1 MKSTNYSVKGA
12 FSAAFTATARRQLP
26 GALIAAAVSAIVSVI
41 YALFYCTGYYG
52 YDNDISYGVMM
63 WGSAVLFIAAVYS
76 AISVGV
82 MFNAYFS
89 RRACDYHF
97 AMPFKRS
104 HLYHANFLFGLTA
117 IALLIAVSVA
127 VFSATAGIISAAN
140 PEGKVTYIILTAE
153 VLKPLLTL
161 LASLLAGYSAC
172 TMCAAVSGKWLQYAV
187 LVFICIFSVPVL
199 LIGVASRINSIW
211 GVMVSLFDF
220 ASITPVGVAAMLL
233 ISTFD
238 YHSFHKLAIVIFGVS
253 LFLLVFLLI
262 CRYAHI
268 ESIANWEGD
277 ATRWL
282 NFGFVS
288 FQPSEIAKFALI
300 VLFAH
305 MISRNLDRMDTFR
318 YGVVPYVAIMGLVAA
333 LIFLE
338 SHLSATLIILALGAI
353 MMFVG
358 GTKPR
363 WFLIGGV
370 LVAAVLLFVVVTKGG
385 YQMDRIR
392 IWLDPFS
399 SDLDRDLTHQTRQS
413 LYAIGSGGLL
423 GVGLGQSRQK
433 YLYLPA
439 PQNDFIFAI
448 VCEEL
453 GFVGALVIIV
463 LFALLIWRGVYVS
476 IHARDKFGMLL
487 GLGITFQ
494 VGLQAVLNICVVTN
508 TIPNTGISLPFF
520 SYGGTALLMLLGQMG
535 ILLNISR
542 SANVE
547 KT

>member
-1 MKSTNYSVKGA
+1 MAAIGRTARGLRRIPGYRQPEPPRPRRQQPAEGA
-12 FSAAFTATARRQLP
+12 SKRRPMRYKLFSLGAGLDMPLLIFILVLLAIGLVMLFSASYANSYYLQGNSYYYISRQ
-26 GALIAAAVSAIVSVI
+26 
-41 YALFYCTGYYG
+41 
-52 YDNDISYGVMM
+52 
-63 WGSAVLFIAAVYS
+63 
-76 AISVGV
+76 
-82 MFNAYFS
+82 
-89 RRACDYHF
+89 
-97 AMPFKRS
+97 
-104 HLYHANFLFGLTA
+104 
-117 IALLIAVSVA
+117 A
-127 VFSATAGIISAAN
+127 VF
-140 PEGKVTYIILTAE
+140 
-153 VLKPLLTL
+153 
-161 LASLLAGYSAC
+161 
-172 TMCAAVSGKWLQYAV
+172 AV
-187 LVFICIFSVPVL
+187 F
-199 LIGVASRINSIW
+199 
-211 GVMVSLFDF
+211 
-220 ASITPVGVAAMLL
+220 GVAAMLL

-463 LFALLIWRGVYVS
+463 LCALLIWRGVYVS

>member
-1 MKSTNYSVKGA
+1 MAAVGRTARGLRRVPSYRPPRAPQREAPPQERERKRRPVRYKLFSLGA
-12 FSAAFTATARRQLP
+12 GLDMPLLIFILVLLAIGLVMLFSA
-26 GALIAAAVSAIVSVI
+26 S
-41 YALFYCTGYYG
+41 YAYSYYYYG
-52 YDNDISYGVMM
+52 NSYFFISRQ
-63 WGSAVLFIAAVYS
+63 AA
-76 AISVGV
+76 
-82 MFNAYFS
+82 F
-89 RRACDYHF
+89 
-97 AMPFKRS
+97 
-104 HLYHANFLFGLTA
+104 
-117 IALLIAVSVA
+117 A
-127 VFSATAGIISAAN
+127 VF
-140 PEGKVTYIILTAE
+140 
-153 VLKPLLTL
+153 
-161 LASLLAGYSAC
+161 
-172 TMCAAVSGKWLQYAV
+172 
-187 LVFICIFSVPVL
+187 
-199 LIGVASRINSIW
+199 GV
-211 GVMVSLFDF
+211 V
-220 ASITPVGVAAMLL
+220 AMLV

-238 YHSFHKLAIVIFGVS
+238 YHHFHKLAVVIFGIAV
-253 LFLLVFLLI
+253 FLLVFLLV

-268 ESIANWEGD
+268 ESIARREGD

-282 NFGFVS
+282 DFGIVS
-288 FQPSEIAKFALI
+288 FQPSEIAKFGLI

-338 SHLSATLIILALGAI
+338 SHLSATLIILMLGAI
-353 MMFVG
+353 LMFVG

-363 WFLIGGV
+363 WFIIGGIV
-370 LVAAVLLFVVVTKGG
+370 LAVGLTLLLLTKGG
-385 YQMDRIR
+385 YQMNRIT

-399 SDLDRDLTHQTRQS
+399 TELDQTRQS

-433 YLYLPA
+433 YLYLPE

-453 GFVGALVIIV
+453 GMVGALVIIV
-463 LFALLIWRGVYVS
+463 LFALLIWRGVYIS
-476 IHARDKFGMLL
+476 IHAKDKFGMLL

-520 SYGGTALLMLLGQMG
+520 SYGGTALLMLLGEMG

-542 SANVE
+542 SSNIE

>member
-1 MKSTNYSVKGA
+1 MAAIGRTARGLRRIPGYRQPEPPRPRRQQPAEGA
-12 FSAAFTATARRQLP
+12 SKRRPMRYKLFSLGAGLDMPLLIFILVLLAIGLVMLFSASYANSYYLQGNSYYYISRQ
-26 GALIAAAVSAIVSVI
+26 
-41 YALFYCTGYYG
+41 
-52 YDNDISYGVMM
+52 
-63 WGSAVLFIAAVYS
+63 
-76 AISVGV
+76 
-82 MFNAYFS
+82 
-89 RRACDYHF
+89 
-97 AMPFKRS
+97 
-104 HLYHANFLFGLTA
+104 
-117 IALLIAVSVA
+117 A
-127 VFSATAGIISAAN
+127 VF
-140 PEGKVTYIILTAE
+140 
-153 VLKPLLTL
+153 
-161 LASLLAGYSAC
+161 
-172 TMCAAVSGKWLQYAV
+172 AV
-187 LVFICIFSVPVL
+187 F
-199 LIGVASRINSIW
+199 
-211 GVMVSLFDF
+211 
-220 ASITPVGVAAMLL
+220 GVAAMLL

-253 LFLLVFLLI
+253 VFLLVFLLI

>member
-1 MKSTNYSVKGA
+1 MAAIGRTARGLRRTPGYRQPEPPRPRRQQPAEGA
-12 FSAAFTATARRQLP
+12 SKRRPMRYKLFSLGAGLDIPLLIFILVLLAIGLVMLFSASYANSYYLQGNSYYYISRQ
-26 GALIAAAVSAIVSVI
+26 
-41 YALFYCTGYYG
+41 
-52 YDNDISYGVMM
+52 
-63 WGSAVLFIAAVYS
+63 
-76 AISVGV
+76 
-82 MFNAYFS
+82 
-89 RRACDYHF
+89 
-97 AMPFKRS
+97 
-104 HLYHANFLFGLTA
+104 
-117 IALLIAVSVA
+117 A
-127 VFSATAGIISAAN
+127 VF
-140 PEGKVTYIILTAE
+140 
-153 VLKPLLTL
+153 
-161 LASLLAGYSAC
+161 
-172 TMCAAVSGKWLQYAV
+172 AV
-187 LVFICIFSVPVL
+187 F
-199 LIGVASRINSIW
+199 
-211 GVMVSLFDF
+211 
-220 ASITPVGVAAMLL
+220 GVAAMLL

-282 NFGFVS
+282 NFGIVS